1 MEHALTYFIK
11 KMAGGFVEDLEMK
24 TQLRE
29 GKLEVSVH
37 NIKLKPRFFENLER
51 EMQSKGGDI
60 FSHGVEIISC
70 TITSAL
76 ACIPLKDI
84 WTSRWEVSA
93 TGIEIEV
100 CCLSDQ
106 RVMELRKKSRERAA
120 AASFADLQSDT
131 QARVARTLSIV
142 SSLASFPPVAGQAV
156 DLSLQEKLD
165 KYFRSHLDLKF
176 TNISGALYLKD
187 DVNVPDET
195 PGFDK
200 RVWTCTVGEFV
211 VNIGASMVEW
221 PSWAN
226 RKINS
231 VSRETRYP
239 KKSATWAEDV
249 SITLSDVG
257 FGVLGNCFSMSFAD
271 EMFSL
276 AVTKRSWDP
285 DGVTVNSSGFQ
296 RIFVKM
302 PHDFAVQVTYDAVGF
317 QWGIL
322 EPLHELFEGVACSL
336 PDFMDFFVAKPRE
349 PPCGKHVQR
358 YLACL
363 RGVHG
368 KMQKLANLEQGSK
381 VLNRCTT
388 GGADAPVD
396 TREVLRTVL
405 DSMAPPP
412 EFMKQQMSSEHVAE
426 MYSWIIS
433 HDAMHDVNFKFVYP
447 EAARIPYQWYL
458 FPFYRYEVVMWT
470 TCTMYVEVD
479 GIQITI
485 PPDMRVVMVRQ
496 LPGEWLIDTALN
508 SVNVEIEPLLSLN
521 LTGIKATLQWGFHPK
536 SWIGIKASIQRIA
549 AGVAFEFDLPSLE
562 KMMGNILIT
571 QPWNWPQ
578 WGVFFSEWGEGPRPI
593 PIDISVDISR
603 LRVYTTAE
611 VSPRAKSVM
620 VKGITI
626 ATMKPIVLG
635 TLEGA
640 INTELKR
647 IRIMDGPTEIAIVNK
662 ITVNIDSGVRNRKW
676 DINVPLAIVLTVV
689 KMQINLTAGTLLMQR
704 KVMEELKRV
713 RPLSKRMKRHFEE
726 SDLPKKVI
734 SFLRVAMEQKVHLQV
749 AILAEET
756 DFNSAGGVSGTGG
769 RAQDVVGQLAGKKVC
784 AQMLNWD
791 DPAITITLVHSGR
804 LLSLRVCI
812 PQIDIVA
819 LQNAPRPDG
828 MLPPSKISQHKRG
841 LTVDI
846 HSLFVDIK
854 NQRFYEPFIEPFDI
868 KCRFT
873 ESEQLPT
880 KLAVSIEL
888 SDLDIVL
895 CSSYFRFFMS
905 IAQHINAILGPNL
918 SKSKKEGIKEAALN
932 CEMVN
937 VLPLTN
943 AATSMHPSS
952 WIARDSETLAV
963 IVIQR
968 YFRGYLTRLKLS
980 RPSEHSSAL
989 SRPLDRGR
997 SSAWPVENFHTARQ
1011 SSVFT
1016 RGKSQKL
1023 TVGWANLST
1032 FSNMLSSYKVRKPI
1046 KPWSKKQQKKDS
1058 VLSLKIKPEGAK
1070 GQFGTLVKYAS
1081 MPLPLHSLLRI
1092 NFNPAKLGF
1101 ASHQMLCEK
1110 SKDQKRIQSS
1120 SAPGCVDEDIPL
1132 YALQPD
1138 TMQQALRAKAHDDR
1152 KRVKTPFSF
1161 FRRDNAQKRTEA
1173 ALQKIKEK
1181 NIPVGNDSTAQSEAL
1196 QSLNLQQNP
1205 PQVMDK
1211 FVHPLLATT
1220 KRTAYRAM
1228 LGEHLEAEEIPG
1240 VLSTP
1245 DRNTNA
1251 HSAVPIAYYCHWGE
1265 SACGKQV
1272 VVIRSPLLIMN
1283 GSDRVLDFNLD
1294 FPQTPIRL
1302 LGGELLIN
1310 PLFLG
1315 DNEANRKK
1323 FARQKGEPVSTLPS
1337 SLPRK
1342 WSLLPGHAGSILT
1355 KDRDECGNA
1364 DLLLRSEF
1372 VDSTIS
1378 ITGNGTVRLS
1388 RDEVLETEVVFS
1400 ELNVSG
1406 RPRRI
1411 VTVGLRA
1418 PLSFLNQCPV
1428 PIRVRY
1434 GAAESVLFKTW
1445 VSTVIDPGCVFHQY
1459 NALVDKFVVNCQHAA
1474 GPADAWC
1481 PNVVIKRHKPDWREL
1496 RSKVSME
1503 KGKAKVE
1510 LLFRFKK
1517 NVCVIGT
1524 PAVIQTKQMKFTLQ
1538 LTDRS
1543 GKPCYAPNPKTY
1555 LVHSNSTYL
1564 AHMLPPLSM
1573 KPANS
1578 PARWRKTR
1586 EFIARKAANVLREN
1600 APLSSAISGFS
1611 TSDNDERL
1619 YRPGLS
1625 DYDDEVDSCGAKAL
1639 ERYQGAKKDSVNST
1653 KSTKRQKY
1661 GVKLPNLFYSTVGWA
1676 KVTLMLAPTEDNDA
1690 SKCGDIFPL
1699 ICTYTHIPNYFG
1711 SQASISGCII
1721 TVQPRYF
1728 IVNRTKYLLE
1738 FRLVDPKVTQH
1749 AVVARPLPST
1759 PLAPWTTEPIWLKS
1773 WMKRPSIEVSTR
1785 GGFWSS
1791 AIVLSP
1797 SKTGRYSMVFGA
1809 MVLTVELIEHDGVM
1823 HVFIR
1828 RKICFS
1834 FSIDSSARM
1843 LRRAGLLTD
1852 SREQRVF
1859 WAMGPEEE
1867 GQRSTQKVT
1876 KGGDILENKE
1886 KQRGVAIGFFDPF
1899 RASEERLNTVEIILP
1914 SIKGIFQE
1922 YIDSF
1927 QSPISTATLPPTEG
1941 DYFPPVSGE
1950 KEHTDMTSDDSCSN
1964 ADNPSEA
1971 VRFTIRTDVGTLF
1984 ILVGPGL
1991 LAIDPSKCLC
2001 VVIRRLYGCTHIL
2014 FATKHLDGIAPLASE
2029 HALDKAS
2036 GDNWYICATCGST
2049 LKSHQIP
2056 FCPECRSPLV
2066 WPLMYHEERDADS
2079 SNALTVGDHHALVRH
2094 EGISVMARMQEWW
2107 EFYMGAALS
2116 VQIKLNGADISLID
2130 RPARREILH
2139 ALIGAVTGTFDA
2151 PHGAGVISRTV
2162 CVTVDWLQVA
2172 ARFSSVEA
2180 RKKAGTS
2187 CTNRAIVYTRD
2198 NEDKPASS
2206 GAIDAQTCVC
2216 APLPPQRVYM

>member
-1 MEHALTYFIK
+1 
-11 KMAGGFVEDLEMK
+11 
-24 TQLRE
+24 
-29 GKLEVSVH
+29 
-37 NIKLKPRFFENLER
+37 
-51 EMQSKGGDI
+51 
-60 FSHGVEIISC
+60 
-70 TITSAL
+70 
-76 ACIPLKDI
+76 
-84 WTSRWEVSA
+84 
-93 TGIEIEV
+93 
-100 CCLSDQ
+100 
-106 RVMELRKKSRERAA
+106 
-120 AASFADLQSDT
+120 
-131 QARVARTLSIV
+131 
-142 SSLASFPPVAGQAV
+142 
-156 DLSLQEKLD
+156 
-165 KYFRSHLDLKF
+165 
-176 TNISGALYLKD
+176 
-187 DVNVPDET
+187 
-195 PGFDK
+195 
-200 RVWTCTVGEFV
+200 
-211 VNIGASMVEW
+211 
-221 PSWAN
+221 
-226 RKINS
+226 
-231 VSRETRYP
+231 
-239 KKSATWAEDV
+239 
-249 SITLSDVG
+249 
-257 FGVLGNCFSMSFAD
+257 
-271 EMFSL
+271 
-276 AVTKRSWDP
+276 
-285 DGVTVNSSGFQ
+285 
-296 RIFVKM
+296 
-302 PHDFAVQVTYDAVGF
+302 
-317 QWGIL
+317 
-322 EPLHELFEGVACSL
+322 
-336 PDFMDFFVAKPRE
+336 
-349 PPCGKHVQR
+349 
-358 YLACL
+358 
-363 RGVHG
+363 
-368 KMQKLANLEQGSK
+368 
-381 VLNRCTT
+381 
-388 GGADAPVD
+388 
-396 TREVLRTVL
+396 
-405 DSMAPPP
+405 
-412 EFMKQQMSSEHVAE
+412 
-426 MYSWIIS
+426 
-433 HDAMHDVNFKFVYP
+433 
-447 EAARIPYQWYL
+447 
-458 FPFYRYEVVMWT
+458 
-470 TCTMYVEVD
+470 
-479 GIQITI
+479 
-485 PPDMRVVMVRQ
+485 
-496 LPGEWLIDTALN
+496 
-508 SVNVEIEPLLSLN
+508 
-521 LTGIKATLQWGFHPK
+521 
-536 SWIGIKASIQRIA
+536 
-549 AGVAFEFDLPSLE
+549 
-562 KMMGNILIT
+562 
-571 QPWNWPQ
+571 
-578 WGVFFSEWGEGPRPI
+578 
-593 PIDISVDISR
+593 
-603 LRVYTTAE
+603 
-611 VSPRAKSVM
+611 
-620 VKGITI
+620 
-626 ATMKPIVLG
+626 
-635 TLEGA
+635 
-640 INTELKR
+640 
-647 IRIMDGPTEIAIVNK
+647 
-662 ITVNIDSGVRNRKW
+662 
-676 DINVPLAIVLTVV
+676 
-689 KMQINLTAGTLLMQR
+689 
-704 KVMEELKRV
+704 
-713 RPLSKRMKRHFEE
+713 
-726 SDLPKKVI
+726 
-734 SFLRVAMEQKVHLQV
+734 
-749 AILAEET
+749 
-756 DFNSAGGVSGTGG
+756 
-769 RAQDVVGQLAGKKVC
+769 
-784 AQMLNWD
+784 
-791 DPAITITLVHSGR
+791 
-804 LLSLRVCI
+804 
-812 PQIDIVA
+812 
-819 LQNAPRPDG
+819 
-828 MLPPSKISQHKRG
+828 
-841 LTVDI
+841 
-846 HSLFVDIK
+846 
-854 NQRFYEPFIEPFDI
+854 
-868 KCRFT
+868 
-873 ESEQLPT
+873 
-880 KLAVSIEL
+880 
-888 SDLDIVL
+888 
-895 CSSYFRFFMS
+895 
-905 IAQHINAILGPNL
+905 
-918 SKSKKEGIKEAALN
+918 
-932 CEMVN
+932 
-937 VLPLTN
+937 
-943 AATSMHPSS
+943 
-952 WIARDSETLAV
+952 
-963 IVIQR
+963 
-968 YFRGYLTRLKLS
+968 
-980 RPSEHSSAL
+980 
-989 SRPLDRGR
+989 
-997 SSAWPVENFHTARQ
+997 
-1011 SSVFT
+1011 
-1016 RGKSQKL
+1016 
-1023 TVGWANLST
+1023 
-1032 FSNMLSSYKVRKPI
+1032 
-1046 KPWSKKQQKKDS
+1046 
-1058 VLSLKIKPEGAK
+1058 
-1070 GQFGTLVKYAS
+1070 
-1081 MPLPLHSLLRI
+1081 
-1092 NFNPAKLGF
+1092 
-1101 ASHQMLCEK
+1101 
-1110 SKDQKRIQSS
+1110 
-1120 SAPGCVDEDIPL
+1120 
-1132 YALQPD
+1132 
-1138 TMQQALRAKAHDDR
+1138 
-1152 KRVKTPFSF
+1152 
-1161 FRRDNAQKRTEA
+1161 
-1173 ALQKIKEK
+1173 
-1181 NIPVGNDSTAQSEAL
+1181 
-1196 QSLNLQQNP
+1196 
-1205 PQVMDK
+1205 
-1211 FVHPLLATT
+1211 
-1220 KRTAYRAM
+1220 
-1228 LGEHLEAEEIPG
+1228 
-1240 VLSTP
+1240 
-1245 DRNTNA
+1245 
-1251 HSAVPIAYYCHWGE
+1251 
-1265 SACGKQV
+1265 
-1272 VVIRSPLLIMN
+1272 
-1283 GSDRVLDFNLD
+1283 
-1294 FPQTPIRL
+1294 
-1302 LGGELLIN
+1302 
-1310 PLFLG
+1310 
-1315 DNEANRKK
+1315 
-1323 FARQKGEPVSTLPS
+1323 
-1337 SLPRK
+1337 
-1342 WSLLPGHAGSILT
+1342 
-1355 KDRDECGNA
+1355 
-1364 DLLLRSEF
+1364 
-1372 VDSTIS
+1372 
-1378 ITGNGTVRLS
+1378 
-1388 RDEVLETEVVFS
+1388 
-1400 ELNVSG
+1400 
-1406 RPRRI
+1406 
-1411 VTVGLRA
+1411 
-1418 PLSFLNQCPV
+1418 
-1428 PIRVRY
+1428 
-1434 GAAESVLFKTW
+1434 
-1445 VSTVIDPGCVFHQY
+1445 
-1459 NALVDKFVVNCQHAA
+1459 
-1474 GPADAWC
+1474 
-1481 PNVVIKRHKPDWREL
+1481 
-1496 RSKVSME
+1496 ME

-2206 GAIDAQTCVC
+2206 GAINRLINVTARIQQMSDCLIKAETLNVQFQKRIEVTLDDDILASLLAFGKHVVEQAWTDKGDFDKEAHPLYWVAAHSGGENRNIPLETILTVDNFVISRLTIVIWAKVNFRQIPGVPAFMYNLFRIFTLWDASITLKRATINIEPKKMKSLHKPILQFAKGLIAEYSWDITRAVIKLIGSSNLFNLFSFIYLPIHQTVDWVKSKKRYKLLSSQSTGTSGY
-2216 APLPPQRVYM
+2216 APSNRKLDNFRRRNDIYFMERNSAMSREGGDNGARDKTDATMQTYATAAEPPGQPALQSSIVSNSCPSTHRGRSSQLSGSGKTSDFSTQHREIYLRKHFVHFYFAGNMLSETRLVRKRDIPTMFFAAQQKLENTHPELFDLLVGFFELDDACLTLVIVTETSFNILMMRNGTVTIKETHKVDDATQISFPGKDGIRISFRNGHLLELSPIKYFNAGITRSTINIIEQLLLKKQDTGEGPSVL